1 MTTSGDT
8 RISSSVWSRFS
19 RTLRRL
25 GGLASAAAA
34 LLYPPAC
41 VSCGRDLP
49 EGGILCPACT
59 LRLRRP
65 EGARCALCGAE
76 VEDPLADLC
85 LACGTRVRA
94 FDRVYALGSYDELWG
109 ELVCTFKFD
118 GERAVGRWLAAR
130 LAAAARS
137 ELVEEYDVV
146 SFVPMAWGERRSRGF
161 NQARALAL
169 GVARRLERPMRRTL
183 AKARRTAPQ
192 AALSARRRRENLR
205 GAFRAIRSGT
215 GRVLLVDDICTTGS
229 TADACARA
237 LKDAG
242 WASVDVLVVARA

>member
-8 RISSSVWSRFS
+8 RTSSSGWSQFCRAF
-19 RTLRRL
+19 RRL

-34 LLYPPAC
+34 LLYPSAC
-41 VSCGRDLP
+41 VSCGRDLSD
-49 EGGILCPACT
+49 GGILCPACAQ
-59 LRLRRP
+59 RLP
-65 EGARCALCGAE
+65 GMEGSRCALCGAE

-85 LACGTRVRA
+85 FACGTRVRA
-94 FDRVYALGSYDELWG
+94 FDRIVALGPYDGLWG
-109 ELVCTFKFD
+109 ELVCAFKFD
-118 GERAVGRWLAAR
+118 GERAVGRWLAVR
-130 LAAAARS
+130 LAAAGRS
-137 ELVEEYDVV
+137 ELGEAYDVV
-146 SFVPMAWGERRSRGF
+146 SFVPMAWSEWRDRGF

-169 GVARRLERPMRRTL
+169 GVARRLGRPMCRTL

-192 AALSARRRRENLR
+192 AALSARRRRQNLR